1 MKTFIL
7 QTATILSTA
16 IAVASATE
24 ITYTNFIRQIQLP
37 TGVQYDASVATSGE
51 QLSPLEINPGGAR
64 FELWTIKSSPL
75 TNYLLDTR
83 YVGAYVPIAQV
94 VIDCED
100 AYGKDLTNTGTV
112 PSNIPAMIRRTRA
125 DRPFSVYI
133 TTSGLL
139 SGATDPTPSKS
150 VKLLRHVQSYGLA
163 GTGVILDRTQATLL
177 SQASIDSN
185 GVQTLTYTLNSIPG
199 SDRTKIRGEERFS
212 VFSLADYQAPESQL
226 ASQFIQ
232 VWPVA
237 DGTISGITQNQS
249 IRFSMPQVTLT
260 LNDLYPDSRTYAQ
273 VYPGDP
279 QLGKTG
285 TIVPGSHQIINDSVP
300 QSRVLSLM
308 NYDDTFD
315 SDGRWTMEIL
325 TVTPFGVDRLAY
337 VSFTLDRTIQLN
349 GSFNTIE

>member
-1 MKTFIL
+1 MKKFIL
-7 QTATILSTA
+7 QTAAILSATL
-16 IAVASATE
+16 AVASATE
-24 ITYTNFIRQIQLP
+24 TTYTNFIRQIQLP
-37 TGVQYDASVATSGE
+37 TGVQYDASVAASGE

-64 FELWTIKSSPL
+64 FELWTVKSSPL

-100 AYGKDLTNTGTV
+100 TYGKDLTNTGPV
-112 PSNIPAMIRRTRA
+112 PCNIPAMIRRTRA

-139 SGATDPTPSKS
+139 SGATDPAASKS

-163 GTGVILDRTQATLL
+163 GTGVILDRTQATFL
-177 SQASIDSN
+177 SQASINAN

-199 SDRTKIRGEERFS
+199 SDRTKVSGEERFS

-237 DGTISGITQNQS
+237 DGAISGITQNQS

-273 VYPGDP
+273 VYRGEP
-279 QLGKTG
+279 QLDTTG

-300 QSRVLSLM
+300 QSRVLTLM

-325 TVTPFGVDRLAY
+325 TVTPFGVDRLAH